1 MNWVRAIRG
10 EEEISSPFSV
20 AAPLN
25 ETMALGMVA
34 MRAGEAI
41 RYDGRTGRITSSQAA
56 NALLDRTYRK
66 GWEL

>member
-1 MNWVRAIRG
+1 
-10 EEEISSPFSV
+10 
-20 AAPLN
+20 
-25 ETMALGMVA
+25 MALGMVA